1 MKKITL
7 LLSLLLIASFVSAQH
22 VTTEGVQTTSADA
35 EITSEVVPVEHI
47 DATTTRSV
55 STTATRRPAAATG
68 PVEVPAE
75 IPAPVRKVWNNGTID
90 YIPLGTEIKLEAE
103 NWDGENGK
111 ILYSLNLGAA
121 TEYTQPVPLTEEGQ
135 FVLGWGT
142 KDLWGTYGNTKI
154 YTGIVDG
161 TAPVISSLLSGPTY
175 TANGVLYVTK
185 DTSIL
190 FKGEDD
196 LAGTEHLYTNLLDAN
211 YADVIKTGAL
221 SLAELPEGN
230 GSASTY
236 AVDYVGNISHPL
248 ITEFVI
254 DNTAPAV
261 EIELDIEPVLINN
274 EQHVSPYAQFYI
286 SAADELSGVANVFV
300 SVDGAEFAAF
310 DTTNTLVI
318 EEIGK
323 HSLQVYAVD
332 NLGNVSEITEMN
344 FATDFKLP
352 SAELFL
358 SVSNETDTTQVPVEA
373 TEIPADTITEE
384 TVPAPIEDN
393 QGQLPVVEGEK

>member
-7 LLSLLLIASFVSAQH
+7 LLSLLLVASFVSAQH

-103 NWDGENGK
+103 NWDG
-111 ILYSLNLGAA
+111 
-121 TEYTQPVPLTEEGQ
+121 EGQ

-230 GSASTY
+230 VSASTY

-373 TEIPADTITEE
+373 TEVPADTITEE

>member
-7 LLSLLLIASFVSAQH
+7 FLSLLLVVSFVSAQH

-35 EITSEVVPVEHI
+35 EITSEVVPVENI
-47 DATTTRSV
+47 DTTTTRSV
-55 STTATRRPAAATG
+55 SATRRTAGATG

-111 ILYSLNLGAA
+111 ILYSLNSGSA

-142 KDLWGTYGNTKI
+142 QDLWGTYGNTKI

-161 TAPVISSLLSGPTY
+161 TAPVISSLLKGPTY
-175 TANGVLYVTK
+175 TTDGVLYVTK
-185 DTSIL
+185 DTTIL
-190 FKGEDD
+190 FKGEDE
-196 LAGTEHLYTNLLDAN
+196 LAGTEHIYTNLLDAN
-211 YADVIKTGAL
+211 YADVVKTGPL

-230 GSASTY
+230 VSASTY

-248 ITEFVI
+248 ITEFVV
-254 DNTAPAV
+254 DNTAPTV

-286 SAADELSGVANVFV
+286 SATDELSGVANVFV

-323 HSLQVYAVD
+323 HSLQVYAED

-352 SAELFL
+352 SAELIL
-358 SVSNETDTTQVPVEA
+358 SVSNETETTQVPVEA
-373 TEIPADTITEE
+373 TDVPADTITEE
-384 TVPAPIEDN
+384 TVPTPIEDD